1 MTVDG
6 AAPDSKPVHK
16 GVGAVAPHYG
26 NTEKKK
32 KEKKQT
38 KQKSSLITFE

>member
-6 AAPDSKPVHK
+6 AAPDRKPVHK

-32 KEKKQT
+32 KEKKT